1 MDLKGVIASQNLLI
15 SEAKGK
21 SYVKFRVDFPQSQGI
36 ALRARQEAKG
46 KSANLRLGG
55 FRREQ
60 SLQERQKGGICE
72 SLIRLFTILRFCA
85 YDRPARTAVV
95 LLKPYLPSLH
105 NNQR

>member
-36 ALRARQEAKG
+36 ARSARQEAKG
-46 KSANLRLGG
+46 K
-55 FRREQ
+55 
-60 SLQERQKGGICE
+60 RQKGGICE